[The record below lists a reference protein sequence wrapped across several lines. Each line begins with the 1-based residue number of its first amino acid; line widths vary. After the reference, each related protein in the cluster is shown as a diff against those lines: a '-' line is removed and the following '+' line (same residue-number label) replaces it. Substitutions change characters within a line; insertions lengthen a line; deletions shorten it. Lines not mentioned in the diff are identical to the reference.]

1 VNELL
6 LVLDAI
12 AIILAAL
19 LAVIGLGAARRYRDL
34 RFAFVGTALAVLGSM
49 GAVGASDVLWPGA
62 IPGADLGTVPV
73 LLLIVS
79 EALLYLSFV
88 VARTRTPRRPNP

>member
-1 VNELL
+1 VNEEL

-19 LAVIGLGAARRYRDL
+19 IAGIGIAAALRYRDR
-34 RFAFVGTALAVLGSM
+34 RFFFVGTALAVLGLVSGL
-49 GAVGASDVLWPGA
+49 GALDVLWPGS
-62 IPGADLGTVPV
+62 IPYADLGSLPV

-79 EALLYLSFV
+79 EALVYLSFV
-88 VARTRTPRRPNP
+88 TSRSWTPRPPNP

>member
-6 LVLDAI
+6 LVLDAV

-19 LAVIGLGAARRYRDL
+19 IAGIGFAAALRYRDR
-34 RFAFVGTALAVLGSM
+34 RFFFVGTALAVLGLVSGL
-49 GAVGASDVLWPGA
+49 GAVDVLWPGWV
-62 IPGADLGTVPV
+62 PDADLGTVPV

-79 EALLYLSFV
+79 EALVYLSFV
-88 VARTRTPRRPNP
+88 TSRSWTSQPPNP